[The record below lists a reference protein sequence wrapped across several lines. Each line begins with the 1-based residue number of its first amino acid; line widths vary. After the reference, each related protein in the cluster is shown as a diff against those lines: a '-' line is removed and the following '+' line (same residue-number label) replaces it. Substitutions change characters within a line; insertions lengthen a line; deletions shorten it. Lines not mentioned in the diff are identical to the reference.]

1 MADPGKLSER
11 VTFRRAV
18 IVNDDE
24 GGYAETWQDALTV
37 WAAVTP
43 QQARKALEA
52 DQMQMLSQA
61 AVMVRLSSQI
71 QAILPNI
78 LQLRLRWRGREYVVT
93 GMQELTGRDSF
104 ARLVIDRV
112 TTTGV

>member
-18 IVNDDE
+18 TTNDDE
-24 GGYAETWQDALTV
+24 GGYGETWENALSV

-61 AVMVRLSSQI
+61 VVMVRLSSQI
-71 QAILPNI
+71 RALLPSV
-78 LQLRLRWRGREYVVT
+78 LQLRIRWQGRDYAVT
-93 GMQELTGRDSF
+93 GVEELTGRAAY
-104 ARLVIDRV
+104 ARFTIDRV
-112 TTTGV
+112 TNTGV